1 MSDTNKN
8 FATKYLP
15 DGRYLTLNII
25 TIDPS
30 LACTAMCINGKHF
43 IYATKS
49 VAQNKSGSYKRW
61 FDRMADHTEY
71 RLFDGVSS
79 KLPHSQ
85 SDIAK
90 LRLYNDISSTMLRD
104 IKAYTTW
111 GESVVCIEGYSYS
124 SATQSI
130 LDLVTLGTLIRLK
143 IILDITPH
151 LMVISPSTLKVRACE
166 LTYGKKFNAKGK
178 KITSVNNNDVAG
190 GRFKK
195 PEMLDALLENDC
207 LVSDWYVN
215 ILRDMSDDLK
225 SLSKVPKPI
234 EDLNDAKLM
243 YEIILKITEDNY
255 DTNRIESEL
264 LA

>member
-1 MSDTNKN
+1 M
-8 FATKYLP
+8 
-15 DGRYLTLNII
+15 NII

-30 LACTAMCINGKHF
+30 LTCTAMCLNGKHF
-43 IYATKS
+43 IYTTKS

-61 FDRMADHTEY
+61 FDQMKDYTTY
-71 RLFDGVSS
+71 RVFDGVPSN
-79 KLPHSQ
+79 LPYSR
-85 SDIAK
+85 SDVAK
-90 LRLYNDISSTMLRD
+90 LGVYGEISSSMIRD
-104 IKAYTTW
+104 IKSHSTW
-111 GESVVCIEGYSYS
+111 EDSIVCIEGYSYS

-130 LDLVTLGTLIRLK
+130 LDLVTLGTLIRSK

-178 KITSVNNNDVAG
+178 KVPSVNNNGVAG

-207 LVSDWYVN
+207 LTSDWYVN
-215 ILRDMSDDLK
+215 ILRNMSNDLK
-225 SLSKVPKPI
+225 SLGKVPKPI

-243 YEIILKITEDNY
+243 YEIILKIAEDNY